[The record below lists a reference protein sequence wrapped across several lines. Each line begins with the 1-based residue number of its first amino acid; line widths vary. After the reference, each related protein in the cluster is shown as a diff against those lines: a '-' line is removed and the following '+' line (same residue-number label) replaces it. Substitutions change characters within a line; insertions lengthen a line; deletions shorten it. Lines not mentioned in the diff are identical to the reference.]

1 MRFMDYSLE
10 RFFAK
15 ARTSPYFANTIFVLW
30 ADHGIPRGNRD
41 PRFGDLTLAIHRI
54 PFILYAPALLPPQRV
69 ATVGSQVDILPT
81 LLSLIGQPFWTQTL
95 GRDLFDPRHA
105 GRGTAFTFTTFRRPP
120 RVGLI
125 QGQRYL
131 NQDPDGRA
139 FLYDLRAADP
149 KDLSATEPDTAQRMQ
164 ALARANLAWSH
175 FLLSHNPPIE
185 AKP

>member
-1 MRFMDYSLE
+1 MRS
-10 RFFAK
+10 A
-15 ARTSPYFANTIFVLW
+15 
-30 ADHGIPRGNRD
+30 
-41 PRFGDLTLAIHRI
+41 
-54 PFILYAPALLPPQRV
+54 
-69 ATVGSQVDILPT
+69 
-81 LLSLIGQPFWTQTL
+81 
-95 GRDLFDPRHA
+95 A
-105 GRGTAFTFTTFRRPP
+105 GRRTASQRRRRDAPCTRAAGQALTTRVLPTFRRPP